1 VLVLTVVE
9 QRERSGCLLGPRSR
23 KKDQSIVSINF
34 GALCSAAGNTRAS
47 RHPSE
52 AATGPDGTAALRGA
66 TATDPDTSAG

>member
-1 VLVLTVVE
+1 
-9 QRERSGCLLGPRSR
+9 
-23 KKDQSIVSINF
+23 VSINF